1 MDEILVGVFGSDG
14 KMGAES
20 ERAVRASEDLRF
32 VDGVDVGDDREDVA
46 GAAVVIDF
54 TNPDAVM
61 DNVEWCLC
69 RGIHMVIGT
78 TGFTAER
85 LAAVKKL
92 CDENPGTGVLIASNF
107 SIGAVLMMS
116 FAEQAARF
124 YPSVEIVELHHPNKV
139 DAPSGTAV
147 TTAQRIGAA
156 RAEAE
161 MGEVPD
167 ATVHD
172 GGARGAVVEGVHI
185 HGVRLQGLVA
195 HQEVLMGATGE
206 TLTIRHD
213 SYERTSFMPGV
224 LAAVRHVVN
233 NPGLTEGIE
242 SVIGL

>member
-1 MDEILVGVFGSDG
+1 MNETLVGVFGSGG
-14 KMGAES
+14 KMGAEA
-20 ERAVRASEDLRF
+20 ERAVRGSDDLRF
-32 VDGVDVGDDREDVA
+32 VAGVDVGDDRDDVA
-46 GAAVVIDF
+46 EASVVIDF
-54 TNPDAVM
+54 THPDAVM
-61 DNVEWCLC
+61 DNVEWCLT
-69 RGIHMVIGT
+69 RGISMVIGT

-85 LAAVKKL
+85 LATVRRL
-92 CDENPGTGVLIASNF
+92 CEESRGAGVLIASNF

-156 RAEAE
+156 RAKAN
-161 MGEVPD
+161 MDAVPD

-195 HQEVLMGATGE
+195 HQEVLLGAMGE

-213 SYERTSFMPGV
+213 SFDRMSFMPGV
-224 LAAVRHVVN
+224 LAAVRHVAA

>member
-1 MDEILVGVFGSDG
+1 MVGVFGADG
-14 KMGAES
+14 KMGAEVVL
-20 ERAVRASEDLRF
+20 AVQSADDMSLVAGADM
-32 VDGVDVGDDREDVA
+32 GDDRELVA
-46 GAAVVIDF
+46 EAAVVVDF
-54 TNPDAVM
+54 THPDSVM
-61 DNVEWCLC
+61 DNIEWCLS
-69 RGIHMVIGT
+69 RGIHMVVGT
-78 TGFTAER
+78 TGFTHER
-85 LAAVKKL
+85 LDAVRGL
-92 CDENPGTGVLIASNF
+92 CAEYPGTGVMIASNF

-147 TTAQRIGAA
+147 STARRIAAA
-156 RAEAE
+156 RAEAN

-172 GGARGAVVEGVHI
+172 DGARGAVVEGI
-185 HGVRLQGLVA
+185 HAHAVRLQGLVA
-195 HQEVLMGATGE
+195 HQEVLMGAEGE

-213 SYERTSFMPGV
+213 SFDRISFMPGV
-224 LAAVRHVVN
+224 LTGIRHVVE

>member
-1 MDEILVGVFGSDG
+1 MSEILVGVFGANG
-14 KMGAES
+14 KMGTEV
-20 ERAVRASEDLRF
+20 ERAVRASENLQF
-32 VDGVDVGDDREDVA
+32 LAGVDVGDDREDVVE
-46 GAAVVIDF
+46 AAVVVDF
-54 TNPDAVM
+54 TTPDAVM
-61 DNVEWCLC
+61 DNVEWCLS
-69 RGIHMVIGT
+69 RGISMVIGT

-85 LAAVKKL
+85 LATVRKL
-92 CDENPGTGVLIASNF
+92 CEENHGTGVLIASNF

-156 RAEAE
+156 RAAAE

-172 GGARGAVVEGVHI
+172 GGARGAIVEGIHV

-213 SYERTSFMPGV
+213 SYKRTSFMPGV
-224 LAAVRHVVN
+224 LAAVRYVVK

>member
-1 MDEILVGVFGSDG
+1 MNEILVGVFGSGG
-14 KMGAES
+14 KMGAEAQ
-20 ERAVRASEDLRF
+20 RAVKSTEGMQFLA
-32 VDGVDVGDDREDVA
+32 GVDVGDDREDVA
-46 GAAVVIDF
+46 EAGVVIDF
-54 TNPDAVM
+54 THPDAVM

-69 RGIHMVIGT
+69 RGISMVIGT

-85 LAAVKKL
+85 LATVRKL

-124 YPSVEIVELHHPNKV
+124 YPSVEIVEMHHPNKV

-156 RAEAE
+156 RAEAN
-161 MGEVPD
+161 MAEVPD

-172 GGARGAVVEGVHI
+172 GGARGAIVAGIHV

-224 LAAVRHVVN
+224 LAAVRHVVD

>member
-1 MDEILVGVFGSDG
+1 MSELLVGVFGSGG
-14 KMGAES
+14 KMGAEA
-20 ERAVRASEDLRF
+20 ERAVRATEDLQF
-32 VDGVDVGDDREDVA
+32 LAGVDVGDDREDVA
-46 GAAVVIDF
+46 KADVVIDF
-54 TNPDAVM
+54 THPDAVM
-61 DNVEWCLC
+61 DNVEWCLS
-69 RGIHMVIGT
+69 RGISMVIGT

-85 LAAVKKL
+85 LEVVRKL
-92 CDENPGTGVLIASNF
+92 CHENRGTGVLIASNF

-156 RAEAE
+156 RAAAS

-167 ATVHD
+167 ATLHD
-172 GGARGAVVEGVHI
+172 GGARGAVVEGIHV

-195 HQEVLMGATGE
+195 HQEVLMGAEGE

-213 SYERTSFMPGV
+213 SYDRISFMPGV
-224 LAAVRHVVN
+224 LAGIRHVVD
-233 NPGLTEGIE
+233 NPGVTEGIE

>member
-1 MDEILVGVFGSDG
+1 MDEILVGIFGSGG

-20 ERAVRASEDLRF
+20 ERAVLGAEDLRF
-32 VDGVDVGDDREDVA
+32 LAGVDMGDDREDVA
-46 GAAVVIDF
+46 DAAVVIDF
-54 TNPDAVM
+54 THPDAVM
-61 DNVEWCLC
+61 DNIEWCLS
-69 RGIHMVIGT
+69 RGISMVIGT

-85 LAAVKKL
+85 LDIVRKL
-92 CDENPGTGVLIASNF
+92 CEENPGTGVLIASNF

-124 YPSVEIVELHHPNKV
+124 YPSVEIVELHHPNKA
-139 DAPSGTAV
+139 DAPSGTAT

-156 RAEAE
+156 RAAAE

-167 ATVHD
+167 ATVQD
-172 GGARGAVVEGVHI
+172 GGARGAVVDGIHI

-224 LAAVRHVVN
+224 LAAVRYVVK

-242 SVIGL
+242 SVINL

>member
-1 MDEILVGVFGSDG
+1 MNEILVGVFGADG
-14 KMGAES
+14 KMGAEV
-20 ERAVRASEDLRF
+20 ERALRASEDLRF
-32 VDGVDVGDDREDVA
+32 LAGVDMGDDREDVA
-46 GAAVVIDF
+46 EAAVVVDF
-54 TNPDAVM
+54 TSPDAVM
-61 DNVEWCLC
+61 DNVEWCLS
-69 RGIHMVIGT
+69 RGISMVIGT

-85 LAAVKKL
+85 LETVRTL
-92 CDENPGTGVLIASNF
+92 CDDNPGAGVLIASNF

-124 YPSVEIVELHHPNKV
+124 YPSIEIVEMHHPNKV

-156 RAEAE
+156 RVEAE

-172 GGARGAVVEGVHI
+172 DGARGAVVEGIHI

-224 LAAVRHVVN
+224 LASVHHVVK